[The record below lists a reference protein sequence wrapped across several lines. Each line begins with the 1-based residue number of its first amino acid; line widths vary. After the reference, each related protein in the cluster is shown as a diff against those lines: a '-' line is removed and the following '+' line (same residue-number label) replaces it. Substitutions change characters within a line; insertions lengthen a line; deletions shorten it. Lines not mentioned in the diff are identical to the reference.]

1 MSCLSVDIGIK
12 NLAFCICD
20 SGHKIVDWKVVEIQ
34 NTNVR
39 VMIESIHQLF
49 EQYDFQC
56 IILEKQPSRNIKMR
70 MVENTLAVY
79 FIMSGVSKVI
89 QYSPKHKLGDI
100 GKTTRGRAN
109 YTLRKKM
116 GISMC
121 GKYIEEHETEW
132 IEYFN
137 KHKKKDD
144 LADCLLQYIAYHQIV
159 NLNDLTSGIVK
170 IN

>member
-12 NLAFCICD
+12 NLAFCVCD
-20 SGHKIVDWKVVEIQ
+20 SEHKLVDWKVVQIQ
-34 NTNVR
+34 NANVR

-49 EQYDFQC
+49 DEYNFEC
-56 IILEKQPSRNIKMR
+56 VILEKQPSRNIKMR

-79 FIMSGVSKVI
+79 FIMSGVPKVV
-89 QYSPKHKLGDI
+89 QYSPKHKLGTA
-100 GKTTRGRAN
+100 GKMTKGRSN

-121 GKYIEEHETEW
+121 GKYIQNSETDW
-132 IEYFN
+132 IDYFQ

-144 LADCLLQYIAYHQIV
+144 LADCLLQYIAYHQ
-159 NLNDLTSGIVK
+159 LSDMSDLASGI
-170 IN
+170 INIS